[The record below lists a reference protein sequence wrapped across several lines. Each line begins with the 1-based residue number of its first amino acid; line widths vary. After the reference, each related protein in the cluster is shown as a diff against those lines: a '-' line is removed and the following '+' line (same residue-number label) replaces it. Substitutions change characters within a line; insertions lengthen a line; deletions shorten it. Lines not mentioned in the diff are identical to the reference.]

1 MILLLLECH
10 GLVKNCAAINT
21 FDLYII
27 VYTTSHS
34 NIQNKTMMI
43 SQMRKILTK
52 KAIQPAI
59 PSSILAFFK
68 AKSNAKGAVKPIQY
82 MSINLT
88 HIGLSSTESPMAA
101 AIL

>member
-1 MILLLLECH
+1 M
-10 GLVKNCAAINT
+10 
-21 FDLYII
+21 
-27 VYTTSHS
+27 TSHS
-34 NIQNKTMMI
+34 NMQNKMTMI
-43 SQMRKILTK
+43 SKIRKILTK

-59 PSSILAFFK
+59 PPSILAFFK

-88 HIGLSSTESPMAA
+88 HIGLSSTDSPMAA